1 LVEQLFGKGYQLTK
15 ARSLTQPEGW
25 AANETVELIGSSGSF
40 KKVRILGPMRGRTQ
54 IEVSATDTYT
64 LGLEAPI
71 RDSGKLD
78 GTPIVIVRGPAGEAK
93 TDGLIIAARHIH
105 MSPEDA
111 KAMQIQDG
119 DYVEMKLDDEK
130 RSVTFK
136 NVLIRVKAGSVTE
149 MHIDTDEA
157 NAAGIRFQSTGELV
171 TNDHRENVK
180 LVIKH

>member
-1 LVEQLFGKGYQLTK
+1 
-15 ARSLTQPEGW
+15 
-25 AANETVELIGSSGSF
+25 
-40 KKVRILGPMRGRTQ
+40 
-54 IEVSATDTYT
+54 
-64 LGLEAPI
+64 
-71 RDSGKLD
+71 
-78 GTPIVIVRGPAGEAK
+78 
-93 TDGLIIAARHIH
+93 
-105 MSPEDA
+105 
-111 KAMQIQDG
+111 
-119 DYVEMKLDDEK
+119 MKLDDEK